1 MKRDKTTGRM
11 TIYGEAMTRKNYLM
25 TAEQTAWLKMQAE
38 RQGISD
44 AQFLR
49 DLIDAA
55 RARDKELADR

>member
-1 MKRDKTTGRM
+1 MKRDKNGRM

-38 RQGISD
+38 KQGISD

-55 RARDKELADR
+55 RARDKKQADQ

>member
-1 MKRDKTTGRM
+1 MKRDRLTGRM
-11 TIYGEAMTRKNYLM
+11 TIYGEKMTRKNYLM

-55 RARDKELADR
+55 RELDKRQANR

>member
-1 MKRDKTTGRM
+1 M
-11 TIYGEAMTRKNYLM
+11 TIYGEPMTRKNYLM

-55 RARDKELADR
+55 RELDKRQANR

>member
-1 MKRDKTTGRM
+1 MKRDKNGRM
-11 TIYGEAMTRKNYLM
+11 TIYGEKMTRKNYLM

-55 RARDKELADR
+55 RELDKRQANR

>member
-1 MKRDKTTGRM
+1 MKRDRLTGRM

-55 RARDKELADR
+55 RELDKRQANR

>member
-1 MKRDKTTGRM
+1 M
-11 TIYGEAMTRKNYLM
+11 TIYGEPMTRKNYLM

-38 RQGISD
+38 RQGVSD

-55 RARDKELADR
+55 RARDKKQADQ

>member
-11 TIYGEAMTRKNYLM
+11 TIYGKPMKKRNYLM
-25 TAEQTAWLKMQAE
+25 TAEQVEWLKEQSE
-38 RQGISD
+38 KQGVSD

-55 RARDKELADR
+55 RARDKKQADQ